1 MTKAE
6 TITAEE
12 AARLTSLCEVWS
24 IGNKG
29 FAATTRCDSN
39 PETGNAYG
47 EGSTVLIAVLACHA
61 NKQRYEKHA

>member
-24 IGNKG
+24 IGPKG

-47 EGSTVLIAVLACHA
+47 EGSTVLIAVLACHT
-61 NKQRYEKHA
+61 NKRQSEGHA